1 MAVTIILLTQVYAQN
16 QELRTE
22 LKESKRIEKVL
33 LEHVNKAEEKL
44 SVLHED
50 YDKLKVLS
58 GTEELE
64 TQINLLRRKF
74 NDVKSEFGSIDVIKI
89 HCIEE
94 VKSNYTTSHVAMYVC
109 DQAWEILLHKIH
121 HSHYT

>member
-1 MAVTIILLTQVYAQN
+1 MTQVYAQN
-16 QELRTE
+16 QELQTE
-22 LKESKRIEKVL
+22 LEESKRIEKVL
-33 LEHVNKAEEKL
+33 LEHINKAEQKL
-44 SVLHED
+44 SDLHED

-74 NDVKSEFGSIDVIKI
+74 NDVKSEFGGIDVIKI

-94 VKSNYTTSHVAMYVC
+94 VK
-109 DQAWEILLHKIH
+109 I
-121 HSHYT
+121 